1 MALRFPWTKPPG
13 LEIREAVTPSGD
25 YSRDLV
31 ALLLSNAGGTSLRGA
46 PAALEIAAGMWSRA
60 FATAR
65 VTPVNSRTAGL
76 DSATL
81 AAIGRRLLTRGQ
93 WVAELEIVGGIVHL
107 AEAQQ
112 WEVYGGRRPES
123 WLWELTFDGP
133 TRQERRTVGAG
144 RVVNL
149 TYAVDANRPWQGSG
163 PLNAAGLTQSLLTH
177 LETRLAQE
185 ANAAAGNIVPIPDT
199 AQAGTLQE
207 DLRKS
212 DGRLMLVD
220 SVADWGQGAENRPSQ
235 DWQPRRLGANPP
247 AGVIELRAGAER
259 SILAAAG
266 LPVSLLS
273 SNSGAPREDYRRWLH
288 STMQPLGK
296 IIGPQLDRALGTSG
310 IAFDWRDL
318 GAADVMGRARSFA
331 SLVNA
336 GMPMAEAAANTGI
349 LSIDDDE

>member
-1 MALRFPWTKPPG
+1 MRLPWNKPEV
-13 LEIREAVTPSGD
+13 LERREAVTPSGD

-31 ALLLSNAGGTSLRGA
+31 ALLLSNAAGTSLRGG
-46 PAALEIAAGMWSRA
+46 PAVLEIAAGMWSRA

-65 VTPVNSRTAGL
+65 VSPDNSRTAGL

-81 AAIGRRLLTRGQ
+81 AAIGRRLLMRGQ
-93 WVAELEIVGGIVHL
+93 FVAEIEVRGGVVHL

-144 RVVNL
+144 RVLNL
-149 TYAVDANRPWQGSG
+149 TYAVDANRPWQGCG
-163 PLNAAGLTQSLLTH
+163 PLNAAGITQSLLTH

-207 DLRKS
+207 DLRRA
-212 DGRLMLVD
+212 DGRLTLVD
-220 SVADWGQGAENRPSQ
+220 STVDWGQGAENRPSQ

-247 AGVIELRAGAER
+247 AGVIELRAGAEK
-259 SILAAAG
+259 SVLAACG
-266 LPVSLLS
+266 VPVTMLAESDG
-273 SNSGAPREDYRRWLH
+273 SGKREDYRRFLH
-288 STMQPLGK
+288 STMMPLGK
-296 IIGPQLDRALGTSG
+296 IIGPQLDMALGTSG
-310 IAFDWRDL
+310 IEFDWRDL
-318 GAADVMGRARSFA
+318 GAGDISGRARSF
-331 SLVNA
+331 SQLVGA
-336 GMPMAEAAANTGI
+336 GMAMQEAAANTGI
-349 LSIDDDE
+349 LNIDD